1 MSIYVLAASPGCY
14 KIGYTIQTMARRLT
28 SLQTGA
34 LQPLNVIEVIPVPK
48 EHANECERA
57 VHAALA
63 RFWDRTAGGTEF
75 FRMDKGEEELC
86 ALVRRTVHDHLAF
99 RTYLNATLKGFRKP
113 SDTRE
118 AQKRK
123 KENYERTSDTTEDAA
138 DATET
143 EAAGGNGATDVSAK
157 VSPPTKQQIDATVAQ
172 LFARRA
178 ELEAQLRPL
187 EVERRI
193 LESELLRCFA
203 QKDVSYQGR
212 TLLRWRQS
220 SQRRV
225 DLDMLRANFA
235 DTAATCTRAYTTSTP
250 MFL

>member
-14 KIGYTIQTMARRLT
+14 KVGYTIQTVARRLT

-34 LQPLNVIEVIPVPK
+34 LQPLNLIEVIPVPK
-48 EHANECERA
+48 EHASECERA
-57 VHAALA
+57 VHAALT
-63 RFWDRTAGGTEF
+63 RFWDRTAGGSEF
-75 FRMDKGEEELC
+75 FKMEKGEELC
-86 ALVRRTVHDHLAF
+86 TLVRRAVQDHLAF
-99 RTYLNATLKGFRKP
+99 RTHLNITLKDFQAPNAER
-113 SDTRE
+113 

-123 KENYERTSDTTEDAA
+123 KESYERAPDAGGE
-138 DATET
+138 TET
-143 EAAGGNGATDVSAK
+143 VHVGETSVNAPS
-157 VSPPTKQQIDATVAQ
+157 STKQEIDATVAQ

-203 QKDVSYQGR
+203 QKDVSHQGR

-225 DLDMLRANFA
+225 DLDLLRTNYAE
-235 DTAATCTRAYTTSTP
+235 TAAQCTRVYETTSP